1 VAVHGSIDNLTAP
14 VYKRPAAVGRL
25 LKRHVS
31 ITRFVI
37 EKTALFTV
45 LLLPFLPNSA
55 SANPYLAKPGEAPA
69 TLYIASC
76 AVTGGFTHLYVALDY
91 DLFAKYG
98 LNVKHVVIRGGTN
111 ISIAAL
117 SADEI
122 QFLYCAGESTLPV
135 MASGGDAVLIAA
147 PLVGLPYVLIARK
160 EIKTIQDLR
169 GKIIGVGTVAG
180 MPYRLLKMF
189 EKKFNLQDIQIRP
202 VGGSQPERYGALLQG
217 IIQAAPFTSPMD
229 ARGKKDG
236 FNVLYQFSDLGL
248 PALYSSLHTNSKSLR
263 ERRALVQKM
272 VAAFAEAVRFV
283 EDNPDKPKLPSAEC

>member
-1 VAVHGSIDNLTAP
+1 M
-14 VYKRPAAVGRL
+14 
-25 LKRHVS
+25 KRHVS

-135 MASGGDAVLIAA
+135 MASGGVEKLQKRLA
-147 PLVGLPYVLIARK
+147 PWK
-160 EIKTIQDLR
+160 ET
-169 GKIIGVGTVAG
+169 
-180 MPYRLLKMF
+180 
-189 EKKFNLQDIQIRP
+189 E
-202 VGGSQPERYGALLQG
+202 
-217 IIQAAPFTSPMD
+217 
-229 ARGKKDG
+229 
-236 FNVLYQFSDLGL
+236 
-248 PALYSSLHTNSKSLR
+248 
-263 ERRALVQKM
+263 RAL
-272 VAAFAEAVRFV
+272 
-283 EDNPDKPKLPSAEC
+283 